1 MNSSKQQEFSNHKS
15 PTFRRVCRSGGV
27 SKLLNWRV
35 FHVIDPMNTSPYD
48 SSVYG
53 EEFITTDAQL
63 LERGLALPDIPTLKR
78 RFFLWEK
85 LRKYIS
91 PNIKIWWPLD
101 TFSDTEILEVDKRI
115 TKVAAHI
122 DGEYFMENLIDDIH
136 KWLSLDELIAN
147 ASQIQ
152 QLEYSHRARKFWFDD
167 GGLTMI
173 QRFQLEYAIARMREK
188 LTFLEGTISLMIQHK
203 VILAIDWEIVDYQKF
218 YRIFRKLDR
227 FQHKN
232 PS

>member
-1 MNSSKQQEFSNHKS
+1 MNISKQREFLDPKS
-15 PTFRRVCRSGGV
+15 PTFQRVLRSRGMGTIIAWRVCR
-27 SKLLNWRV
+27 
-35 FHVIDPMNTSPYD
+35 VIDPMSTSPYD

-53 EEFITTDAQL
+53 EEFVTTNAQL
-63 LERGLALPDIPTLKR
+63 LERGLVFPDIPTLKI

-101 TFSDTEILEVDKRI
+101 RFSDTEILETDKRI
-115 TKVAAHI
+115 IEVAAHI
-122 DGEYFMENLIDDIH
+122 DGENFMGNLIDDIH
-136 KWLSLDELIAN
+136 KWLSLDELISN

-203 VILAIDWEIVDYQKF
+203 AILAIDWEIVDYQKF